1 MCMAVDETAS
11 KNKTSVTYT
20 IGFATVIALI
30 LVHLIIVTAEQHD
43 KAVVTVVMEDDNHGK
58 GDRTS
63 QNIEVHGPPET
74 NSLDAHQREAPT
86 IPTTSSWGERLFNA
100 SAHEVPSGP
109 NPISNR

>member
-30 LVHLIIVTAEQHD
+30 LLHLIIVTAEQHD
-43 KAVVTVVMEDDNHGK
+43 KVAVTVVMEDDNHGK
-58 GDRTS
+58 GDRTN
-63 QNIEVHGPPET
+63 QNIKVHGPPET
-74 NSLDAHQREAPT
+74 SSLDARQREA
-86 IPTTSSWGERLFNA
+86 PTTSSWGERLFNA